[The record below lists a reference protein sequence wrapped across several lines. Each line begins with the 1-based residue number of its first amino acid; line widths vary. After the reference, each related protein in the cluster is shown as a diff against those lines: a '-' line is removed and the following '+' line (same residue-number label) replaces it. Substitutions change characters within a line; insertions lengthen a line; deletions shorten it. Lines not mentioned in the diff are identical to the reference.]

1 MFPKQNKCCK
11 KLGFI
16 LLKFMSR
23 LKYFIFC
30 LFMGVAFSVQSQST
44 DSIRFSLLTCAPGT
58 EIYSLFGHTA
68 IRYENYTRR
77 IDVVFNYG
85 MFSFNTP
92 NFIFRFVAG
101 ETDYQLGITPY
112 SYFEAEY
119 AMRGSS
125 VYQQVLNLTQS
136 EKERLLTILENN
148 YLPENRIYRYN
159 YFYDNCTT
167 RARDKIEECIEG
179 KVVYPDSL
187 SGKSYRSIV
196 HEFTAGSPWDEFG
209 IDLCLGAE
217 ADKEINKRQQMFS
230 PFYMKYYASNAYIV
244 DAGGTRRP
252 LILDETK
259 IVDVE
264 PEEVQ
269 PGFILSPLMCGALFL
284 ALCVVMAW
292 GQWKTQRIWWGW
304 DIVLYGLQGLAG
316 CIIAFLFFFS
326 VHPTVGSNWLLILFN
341 PIPLLYL
348 PFMVYKAVKR
358 KKDYYHVGNM
368 VYLTLFITILPFCG
382 QEFNLTVLPLA
393 LGLLVTSASHVLVW
407 NKK

>member
-1 MFPKQNKCCK
+1 M
-11 KLGFI
+11 GFI

-136 EKERLLTILENN
+136 EKKRLLTILENN

-393 LGLLVTSASHVLVW
+393 LGLLVTSASHVLVL

>member
-1 MFPKQNKCCK
+1 MCPKQNKCCK

-77 IDVVFNYG
+77 IDVAFNYG

-264 PEEVQ
+264 PEDVQ

>member
-1 MFPKQNKCCK
+1 MCPKQNKCCK

-77 IDVVFNYG
+77 IDVAFNYG

-209 IDLCLGAE
+209 IGLCLGAE

-269 PGFILSPLMCGALFL
+269 PGFILSPLMCGSLFL

>member
-1 MFPKQNKCCK
+1 MCPKQNKCCK

-252 LILDETK
+252 LILDEAK

>member
-1 MFPKQNKCCK
+1 MCPKQNNCCK

-77 IDVVFNYG
+77 IDVAFNYG

-196 HEFTAGSPWDEFG
+196 HEFTAGSPWNEFG

>member
-1 MFPKQNKCCK
+1 MCPKQNKCCK

-30 LFMGVAFSVQSQST
+30 LFMGVVFSVQSQST

-77 IDVVFNYG
+77 IDVAFNYG

-269 PGFILSPLMCGALFL
+269 PGFILSPLMCGSLFL

>member
-1 MFPKQNKCCK
+1 MCPKQNKCCK

-77 IDVVFNYG
+77 IDVAFNYG

-196 HEFTAGSPWDEFG
+196 HEFTAGSPWNEFG

-348 PFMVYKAVKR
+348 PFMVYKSVKR

>member
-1 MFPKQNKCCK
+1 MCPKQNKCCK

-58 EIYSLFGHTA
+58 EMYSLFGHTA

-77 IDVVFNYG
+77 IDVAFNYG

-196 HEFTAGSPWDEFG
+196 HEFTAGSPWNEFG

-368 VYLTLFITILPFCG
+368 VYLTLFITVLPFCG

-393 LGLLVTSASHVLVW
+393 LGLLVTSASYVLVW

>member
-1 MFPKQNKCCK
+1 MCPKQNKCCK

-77 IDVVFNYG
+77 IDVAFNYG

-196 HEFTAGSPWDEFG
+196 HEFTAGSPWNEFG

-252 LILDETK
+252 LVLDETK

>member
-1 MFPKQNKCCK
+1 LCPKQNKCCK

-44 DSIRFSLLTCAPGT
+44 DSIRFSLLTCAPGI

-77 IDVVFNYG
+77 IDVAFNYG

-196 HEFTAGSPWDEFG
+196 HEFTAGSPWNEFG

>member
-1 MFPKQNKCCK
+1 MCPKQNKCCK

-230 PFYMKYYASNAYIV
+230 PFYMKYHASNAYIV

>member
-1 MFPKQNKCCK
+1 MCPKQNKCCK

-77 IDVVFNYG
+77 IDVAFNYG

-196 HEFTAGSPWDEFG
+196 HEFTAGSPWNEFG

-393 LGLLVTSASHVLVW
+393 LGWLVTSASHVLVW

>member
-1 MFPKQNKCCK
+1 MCPKQNKCCK

-77 IDVVFNYG
+77 IDVAFNYG

-252 LILDETK
+252 LIFDETK

-269 PGFILSPLMCGALFL
+269 PGFILSPLMCGSLFL

>member
-1 MFPKQNKCCK
+1 MCPKQNKCCK

-125 VYQQVLNLTQS
+125 VYRQVLNLTQS

-196 HEFTAGSPWDEFG
+196 HEFTAGSLWDEFG

>member
-1 MFPKQNKCCK
+1 MCPKQNKCCK

-112 SYFEAEY
+112 FYFEAEY

-196 HEFTAGSPWDEFG
+196 HEFTAGSPWDKFG

>member
-1 MFPKQNKCCK
+1 MCPKQNKCCK

-77 IDVVFNYG
+77 IDVAFNYG

-196 HEFTAGSPWDEFG
+196 HEFTAGSPWNEFG

-393 LGLLVTSASHVLVW
+393 LGLLVTSASHVLVL

>member
-1 MFPKQNKCCK
+1 MCPKQNKCCK

-77 IDVVFNYG
+77 IDVAFNYG

-264 PEEVQ
+264 QDEVQ
-269 PGFILSPLMCGALFL
+269 PGFVLSPLMCGALFL

>member
-1 MFPKQNKCCK
+1 
-11 KLGFI
+11 
-16 LLKFMSR
+16 MSR

-187 SGKSYRSIV
+187 SSKSYRSIV

-269 PGFILSPLMCGALFL
+269 LGFILSPLMCGALFL

-341 PIPLLYL
+341 PVPLLYL

>member
-1 MFPKQNKCCK
+1 MCPKQNKCCK
-11 KLGFI
+11 KLGFV

-196 HEFTAGSPWDEFG
+196 HEFTAGSPWDELG

>member
-1 MFPKQNKCCK
+1 MCPKQNKCCK

-230 PFYMKYYASNAYIV
+230 PFYMKCYASNAYIV
-244 DAGGTRRP
+244 DAAGTRRP

-269 PGFILSPLMCGALFL
+269 PDFILSPLMCGALFL

>member
-1 MFPKQNKCCK
+1 M
-11 KLGFI
+11 GFI

-244 DAGGTRRP
+244 DAAGTRRP

>member
-1 MFPKQNKCCK
+1 MCPKQNKCCK

-269 PGFILSPLMCGALFL
+269 PGFVLSPLMCGALFL

-393 LGLLVTSASHVLVW
+393 LGLLVTSASHILVW

>member
-1 MFPKQNKCCK
+1 MCPKQNKCCK

-30 LFMGVAFSVQSQST
+30 LFIGVDFSVQSKST
-44 DSIRFSLLTCAPGT
+44 DSIRFSLLTCANGT

-187 SGKSYRSIV
+187 SGKSYRGIV

-292 GQWKTQRIWWGW
+292 RQWKTQRIWWGW

>member
-1 MFPKQNKCCK
+1 MCPKQNKCCK

-217 ADKEINKRQQMFS
+217 TDKEINKRQQMFS

-252 LILDETK
+252 LILDEAK

-264 PEEVQ
+264 PEDVQ

>member
-1 MFPKQNKCCK
+1 LCPKQNKCCK

-187 SGKSYRSIV
+187 SSKSYRSIV

>member
-1 MFPKQNKCCK
+1 MCPKQNKCCK

-167 RARDKIEECIEG
+167 RARDKIEKCIEG

-196 HEFTAGSPWDEFG
+196 HEFTAGSLWDEFG

>member
-1 MFPKQNKCCK
+1 MCPKQNKCCK

-77 IDVVFNYG
+77 IDVAFNYG

-368 VYLTLFITILPFCG
+368 VYLTLFITVLPFCG

>member
-1 MFPKQNKCCK
+1 MCPKQNKCCK

-44 DSIRFSLLTCAPGT
+44 DSIRFSLLTCAPGP

-68 IRYENYTRR
+68 RSYENYTRR
-77 IDVVFNYG
+77 IDVAFNYG

-196 HEFTAGSPWDEFG
+196 HEFTAGSPWNEFG

>member
-1 MFPKQNKCCK
+1 M
-11 KLGFI
+11 GFI

-77 IDVVFNYG
+77 IDVAFNYG

>member
-1 MFPKQNKCCK
+1 MCPKQNKCCK

-77 IDVVFNYG
+77 IDVAFNYG
-85 MFSFNTP
+85 M
-92 NFIFRFVAG
+92 FIFRFVAG

>member
-1 MFPKQNKCCK
+1 MCPKQNKCCK

-44 DSIRFSLLTCAPGT
+44 DSIRFSLLTCVPGT

-264 PEEVQ
+264 PDEVQ
-269 PGFILSPLMCGALFL
+269 PGFVLSPLMCGALFL